1 MEDKKIKQK
10 TTPEGHVYYYE
21 GEEELVKDPK
31 ENSKKLK
38 EKWEKIKKSLLS
50 KKAEFI
56 DIMEDE
62 EQNND
67 EVGEEGGSI
76 LEPDA
81 IAGDG
86 DGDVNAD
93 EENQDLK
100 NDNSL
105 ENVDDADMED
115 TYSSDEPED
124 EEEDSDFSDFLD
136 EYFKSSEDSPEDGE
150 STTDDEKIEYLK
162 SLGYNSEE
170 IKQIMGVPANRGF
183 GDDEEEADWSN
194 FNNKPEEELEAPKE
208 EDKIKEEVVEEDVDS
223 DNDPEGNK
231 KEPTQ
236 KNNKEKQKEK
246 PQKKEEN
253 KKNSKDDDGFYKKI
267 IEKLLDK

>member
-115 TYSSDEPED
+115 TYSGDEPED

-183 GDDEEEADWSN
+183 GDDEEADWSN

-208 EDKIKEEVVEEDVDS
+208 EDEIKEEVVEEDVDS